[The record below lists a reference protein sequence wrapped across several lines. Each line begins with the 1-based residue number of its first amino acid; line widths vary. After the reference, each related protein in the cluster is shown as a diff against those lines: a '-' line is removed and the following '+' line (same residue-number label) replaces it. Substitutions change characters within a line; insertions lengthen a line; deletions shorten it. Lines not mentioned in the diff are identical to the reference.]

1 MNTALDIEIRLK
13 LLKLLKDEPKLTQ
26 REMKEKMGVS
36 LGKTNYC
43 LSVLVEKGMIKV
55 ETFKKHKSRSTY
67 MYRLTPKGFKELA
80 SLTLDFLKYKL
91 LEYNRVKQEIKLLS
105 EQIDKMDP
113 VVYDDPDLI
122 GDLKKDDLKKLI

>member
-43 LSVLVEKGMIKV
+43 LSVLAEKGMIKV
-55 ETFKKHKSRSTY
+55 ETFKKHKSRATY
-67 MYRLTPKGFKELA
+67 MYRITPSGFKELA

-91 LEYNRVKQEIKLLS
+91 LEYDKVKQEIKFLS

-113 VVYDDPDLI
+113 GLYDDPEMVV
-122 GDLKKDDLKKLI
+122 DLKKLD